1 MSDAQDT
8 RRFDRLNLPGP
19 LRARFM
25 AQGMWVEGVE
35 IITIGAGGFGAW
47 VEERYAQHFL
57 FEPGHSLAYFRWEDE
72 SLPAPPARACIAFS
86 SLRGQSTRP
95 GYLMI
100 GAEFLEPSEAFVTQ
114 LMNVAR
120 KVLEK

>member
-1 MSDAQDT
+1 MSDIQDS

-19 LRARFM
+19 LKARFM

-57 FEPGHSLAYFRWEDE
+57 FEPGHPLDYFRWEDG
-72 SLPAPPARACIAFS
+72 SLPAPPARAHIVFS
-86 SLRGQSTRP
+86 SLRGQSARP

-100 GAEFLEPSEAFVTQ
+100 GAEFLEPSEAFVAQ
-114 LMNVAR
+114 LMSVA
-120 KVLEK
+120 KKALEG

>member
-1 MSDAQDT
+1 MSDTEDP
-8 RRFDRLNLPGP
+8 RRFDRLKLPDP

-25 AQGMWVEGVE
+25 AEGMWVEGVE

-57 FEPGHSLAYFRWEDE
+57 FEPGHSLEYFRWEDG
-72 SLPAPPARACIAFS
+72 SLPPPPARARIAFS
-86 SLRGQSTRP
+86 SLRGQSARP
-95 GYLMI
+95 GFLMI

-120 KVLEK
+120 KALEG

>member
-1 MSDAQDT
+1 MSDVQDP
-8 RRFDRLNLPGP
+8 RRFDRLKLPGS
-19 LRARFM
+19 LKARFM
-25 AQGMWVEGVE
+25 AEGMWVEGVE

-57 FEPGHSLAYFRWEDE
+57 FEPGHSLEYFRWEDG
-72 SLPAPPARACIAFS
+72 SLPAPPARARIAFS
-86 SLRGQSTRP
+86 SLRGQSARP

-114 LMNVAR
+114 LTNVAR
-120 KVLEK
+120 KALEG